1 MLMLVCT
8 TMSRHALRSIFL
20 AALLLTPGAARGIS
34 PSTDTVTVGGVTDT
48 IHAASNPTQTYAL
61 FLPSRYNTGRRW
73 PLLILM
79 DPRGRALIPLKLF
92 QSAAERYGYIVASS
106 YQTQSD
112 GPIEPNDKAVNAIVT
127 DAQAKFS
134 VDTRRF
140 YFAGFS
146 GTGRLAWYYAY
157 SIPSNTAGIIEVG
170 AGLPDPGLLLRE
182 KVAGDSPAPFAVFLI
197 VGSHDFN
204 YEEVRA
210 LDAKLRVFAIRD
222 HLETFDGTHNWP
234 PESVCAD
241 ALTWMQLQAMRDG
254 RLAIDRPWV
263 DSLFGARARRADDL
277 VSVDRYAAFLLYQQ
291 LENEFAGIHDIGGM
305 KLAAERFAG
314 SESVKRMVGRLA
326 AFSAA
331 EQSFHE
337 REDSFFSD
345 FAKNSQQGTD
355 RLRAILNLD
364 ALRDRAAQTRDT
376 LDAAAASR
384 LLSSVF
390 VRASFYEPRRY
401 LAQGDTVS
409 ALRLYALA
417 QSIHPNDAQL
427 CGERDRVFRVFA
439 QTKSVPG
446 ELRCESASK
455 TGAPN

>member
-1 MLMLVCT
+1 
-8 TMSRHALRSIFL
+8 MSRHSLRSIFL
-20 AALLLTPGAARGIS
+20 ASLFLTPGAARGIS
-34 PSTDTVTVGGVTDT
+34 PATDTVTVGVTDT
-48 IHAASNPTQTYAL
+48 IHAASDPTQTYAL
-61 FLPSRYNTGRRW
+61 FLPSHYNATRRW

-79 DPRGRALIPLKLF
+79 DPRGRAMLPLKLF
-92 QSAAERYGYIVASS
+92 QAAAERYGYILVSS

-112 GPIEPNDKAVNAIVT
+112 GPIEPNDKAVNAMVA

-157 SIPSNTAGIIEVG
+157 SIPSNTAGIVEVG
-170 AGLPDPGLLLRE
+170 AGLPEPGLLLRE
-182 KVAGDSPAPFAVFLI
+182 RIAGDSAAPFAVFLS

-210 LDAKLRVFAIRD
+210 LDAKLKVFAIRD
-222 HLETFDGTHNWP
+222 HLEIFDGTHSWP
-234 PESVCAD
+234 PDSVCAD
-241 ALTWMQLQAMRDG
+241 ALTWMQLQAIRDG
-254 RLAIDRPWV
+254 RLAVDRPWV
-263 DSLFGARARRADDL
+263 DSLFAAQGRRADDL

-291 LENEFAGIHDIGGM
+291 LEYDFAGIHDIAGV
-305 KLAAERFAG
+305 KLASERFAG
-314 SESVKRMVGRLA
+314 SESVKRTVGRLA

-345 FAKNSQQGTD
+345 FAKNPAQGTEK
-355 RLRAILNLD
+355 LRSVLDLD

-401 LAQGDTVS
+401 LAQGDTLTS
-409 ALRLYALA
+409 LRLYALA
-417 QSIHPNDAQL
+417 QSIHPDDAQL
-427 CGERDRVFRVFA
+427 CAERDHLFRVYA
-439 QTKSVPG
+439 QTKSLPR
-446 ELRCESASK
+446 ELGCESASK
-455 TGAPN
+455 ARAPN